1 MKVVLC
7 LKHFLPSHVAGTE
20 VYVKGLASSLQAQG
34 IEVLVVKPNYSDTDF
49 SEYMYKGIKVLEYP
63 ESAYNDK
70 ALQTGKKAPTG
81 LANFIMLLKVHQPD
95 VVHFHEISGSNGI
108 TIHHL
113 EAVKRL
119 GIKVFTTLHLLR
131 YVCKTSTLMYM
142 QQEPCDGK
150 IIVNKCAACMLE
162 YGGLNASIAR
172 IGAAVSSGF
181 NQFGYDLSLRTNK
194 VAGLLSYSKYIED
207 HIEQLHNIFDYSH
220 RVVVLNNWFRD
231 ILLRN
236 GVAQEKMSVISRP
249 EPDYATA
256 FPAQETE
263 NKQIIKLIYIGRIC
277 RIKGLLL
284 LLNALK
290 ELGQGIFSL
299 DIFGNVTEQDYYQE
313 CLDLTKGQSNIHW
326 RGVVEQEAVV
336 DTLLNYDVLVFPSI
350 VQEMSPF
357 VTYEA
362 FAAGLPVLASDILEA
377 RAVIKKDINGW
388 IFKMNDIDSLKNS
401 LIHISKHTTPVLAKR
416 TNTSKKLI
424 DFDSIAQ
431 AHTQLYIS

>member
-34 IEVLVVKPNYSDTDF
+34 IEVLVVKPNYSSTDF
-49 SEYMYKGIKVLEYP
+49 SEYIYKGIRVVEYP
-63 ESAYNDK
+63 ESAHNDK

-81 LANFIMLLKVHQPD
+81 LGNFITLLKEHQPD

-108 TIHHL
+108 SIYHL
-113 EAVKRL
+113 KAVKNL

-142 QQEPCDGK
+142 RETPCDGK

-162 YGGLNASIAR
+162 YGGLNASIAK

-181 NQFGYDLSLRTNK
+181 NQLGYDLSLRTNK

-207 HIEQLHNIFDYSH
+207 HIVQLNSIFEYSQK
-220 RVVVLNNWFRD
+220 VVVLNNWFQE

-236 GVAQEKMSVISRP
+236 GIAAEKMSVISRP
-249 EPDYATA
+249 EPDYTA
-256 FPAQETE
+256 ILPTQQTS
-263 NKQIIKLIYIGRIC
+263 NQQIIRLVYIGRIC
-277 RIKGLLL
+277 KIKGLLL

-290 ELGQGIFSL
+290 ELGGHRFSL

-313 CLDLTKGQSNIHW
+313 CLDITEGQSNINW
-326 RGVVEQEAVV
+326 CGVVEQEVVV

-377 RAVIKKDINGW
+377 KEVIKENINGW
-388 IFKMNDIDSLKNS
+388 IFKMNDIDSLKNK
-401 LIHISKHTTPVLAKR
+401 LVYISKNTAPMLAKR
-416 TNTSKKLI
+416 TSSSKNLI
-424 DFDSIAQ
+424 DFDSIAN
-431 AHTQLYIS
+431 AHKQLYNS